1 MIEIVELTKRYGRF
15 TAVNGISFR
24 VDRGEVLGFLGPNGA
39 GKSTTMRMIT
49 GYIPPT
55 QGRVAVGGM
64 DTVQD
69 ALAVR
74 KMIGYLPE
82 NAPSYGELT
91 VAEYLRFIAEM
102 RGFKRQEQIARVAA
116 VMELT
121 TLSKEQNQ
129 LIETLSKGFRQR
141 VCFAQALIHDPP
153 VLILDEPT
161 DGLDPN
167 QKHELRRVIRRMGET
182 KTIVLSTH
190 ILEEMEAVCT
200 RALIIARG
208 RIAADG
214 TPASL
219 AARSPYHNA
228 VLLHVRAEDAARSD
242 DLRKIPGVKSVEK
255 LSAAPANT
263 GEGASS
269 VRLRLFSENG
279 RTILDEVHRYLREHR
294 LEPLEIHSEQ
304 GRVDE
309 VFRVVTGVAAE
320 QEQK

>member
-263 GEGASS
+263 GEEASS